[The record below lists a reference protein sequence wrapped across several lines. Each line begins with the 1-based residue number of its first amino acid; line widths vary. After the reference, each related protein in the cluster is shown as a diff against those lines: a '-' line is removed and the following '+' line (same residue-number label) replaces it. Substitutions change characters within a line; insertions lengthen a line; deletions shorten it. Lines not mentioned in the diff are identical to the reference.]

1 MKYNSIEG
9 IDRWYK
15 NGMDWEEWDI
25 VMDRARREWKEE
37 MKSAYE
43 DGVRSGIGNRPQL
56 MENLHKVIDNLKG
69 EIQIPMSSEDWFKN
83 NRV

>member
-15 NGMDWEEWDI
+15 NGMDWEEWDS

-37 MKSAYE
+37 MIGAYE
-43 DGVRSGIGNRPQL
+43 DGVRSGIGNRPVL
-56 MENLHKVIDNLKG
+56 MESLHKVIDNLKG
-69 EIQIPMSSEDWFKN
+69 EIQTPMGGEDWFKN
-83 NRV
+83 NKV